1 MDISTSGEGTEVKM
15 RKHASKIL
23 AILLLIG
30 VAQSLAA
37 CVIEDDHHGHYWHED
52 EWHHR

>member
-1 MDISTSGEGTEVKM
+1 M

-30 VAQSLAA
+30 VAESLAA
-37 CVIEDDHHGHYWHED
+37 CVVEDDHYRGHYWHED
-52 EWHHR
+52 EWHHRY